1 MTMITMHSNLHS
13 RKLRLSLLASALLVA
28 CATQAFAQA
37 LPAGA
42 LPTGG
47 NVTSGAA
54 TITRNGNTLNI
65 NQTSQQAI
73 ANFATFNVGSGAL
86 VDIRQLNSSAALLAR
101 VTGADPSLIQG
112 QIRADGALWLIN
124 QAGIMVGPGAR
135 IDVARFIASSLNVT
149 DSDFLAGRMNFKGTG
164 TPGEVRNA
172 GTINA
177 ASGGSIYLVGA
188 NVTNTGSL
196 NAPQGEVLLA
206 AGQTVQLVDTA
217 TPGVSVAIT
226 GTPGEARN
234 MGQITA
240 EAGRIG
246 LAAGLVSNSG
256 TINASSAVRE
266 GGRIFLRASG
276 DIKTSATSSI
286 SANGTIGGNV
296 VLIAENAAF
305 LDGDISATGSAGRGG
320 YVDTSGKRSLDVVK
334 VPTVG
339 AGGEWHIDPFNI
351 EIAAAGPNAGII
363 GENAITST
371 AAGAHVA
378 ASVITNALDNGMNVS
393 ITTGTGDP
401 VNDLAHGDITV
412 SAAINKTAGGDAVL
426 TLNANNNIII
436 NAPITST
443 SNKLNLTL
451 NSNYQNN
458 YPADN
463 HAVQLNANL
472 ALNGGLLRVSQNE
485 GNGNGTLNIAG
496 GTTTLAA
503 GSVINALAVNVLAG
517 GTLTGAGTLSGTLSN
532 NGTVSPGGTGA
543 IGRLT
548 VQGNYTQGSTGV
560 LNIELQDTD
569 AFDQLATNK
578 ASLNGKLSIRALNGF
593 VPALDSTFDVVT
605 AVGDGSSGSF
615 SSIDAPQQSTASFQR
630 SLPVSYTGAGT
641 AVARITVQPPI
652 PTPVAQPWVPNPTPI
667 PTATVPV
674 PPVPNICTIAP
685 DSALCQVL
693 KLPTATQPAT
703 QALNTTVNLIIKT
716 VTTSA
721 PTFAPESNTF
731 TPEKVAAMP
740 ASIPAAGSSTASS
753 GGGTS
758 GTTGSG
764 GGTTTGDAKDD
775 VAAKKD
781 DKKEELVAVK
791 SEVKSQAPP
800 PKTFCN

>member
-1 MTMITMHSNLHS
+1 MITMHSNLHS

-276 DIKTSATSSI
+276 DLKTSATSSI

-641 AVARITVQPPI
+641 AVARITAQPPI